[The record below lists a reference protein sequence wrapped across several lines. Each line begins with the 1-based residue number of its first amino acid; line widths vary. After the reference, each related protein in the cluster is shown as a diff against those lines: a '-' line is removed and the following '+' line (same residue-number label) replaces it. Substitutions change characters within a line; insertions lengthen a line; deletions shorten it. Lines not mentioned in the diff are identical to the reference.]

1 MRPISKLNRWAT
13 TWEEEMVDAAGPGPD
28 PANQRAT
35 SETDSLPKGSQ
46 RGRGRGRWT
55 GIGEGSR
62 EIGGVGR
69 QLKLQIMLMGGTGCQ
84 GVGVGGA
91 LNRRRGVHCLR
102 SNYAN
107 YLLLLN

>member
-1 MRPISKLNRWAT
+1 MPQVQDPILPTKEPQAR
-13 TWEEEMVDAAGPGPD
+13 
-28 PANQRAT
+28 Q
-35 SETDSLPKGSQ
+35 LPKGSQ
-46 RGRGRGRWT
+46 RGRGRGKWT